1 MGTTTTGQTGRP
13 MNVAHDYHDLRNA
26 PRSEV
31 AIPAQLRVPGAARFD
46 IQLLDLSTSGFRC
59 ETFYGMTVGER
70 VFVTIPTFA
79 PFEGEIAWRDVFT
92 YGCSFSRPLHE
103 AVVTMIAMRFAPGA

>member
-1 MGTTTTGQTGRP
+1 
-13 MNVAHDYHDLRNA
+13 MNVARDYHDLRNA

-46 IQLLDLSTSGFRC
+46 VALLDLSTTGFRC

-70 VFVTIPTFA
+70 VFVTIPTFS
-79 PFEGEIAWRDVFT
+79 PFEATIAWRNVFT
-92 YGCSFSRPLHE
+92 YGCSFHQPLHE
-103 AVVTMIAMRFAPGA
+103 AVMAMIVARFAPGAVMR

>member
-1 MGTTTTGQTGRP
+1 MH
-13 MNVAHDYHDLRNA
+13 VAHEFHDLRHA

-46 IQLLDLSTSGFRC
+46 IALLDLSTTGFRC
-59 ETFYGMTVGER
+59 ETFYGLTIGER

-79 PFEGEIAWRDVFT
+79 PFEAAIAWRDVFT
-92 YGCSFSRPLHE
+92 YGCAFHKPLHE
-103 AVVTMIAMRFAPGA
+103 AVMAMIVQRFAPGAGMR

>member
-1 MGTTTTGQTGRP
+1 
-13 MNVAHDYHDLRNA
+13 MNVAQKYHDLRSA

-46 IQLLDLSTSGFRC
+46 IQLLDLSTTGFRC

-70 VFVTIPTFA
+70 VFVTIPTFS
-79 PFEGEIAWRDVFT
+79 PFEAVIAWRDVFT

-103 AVVTMIAMRFAPGA
+103 AVVTMIATRFAPSATMR